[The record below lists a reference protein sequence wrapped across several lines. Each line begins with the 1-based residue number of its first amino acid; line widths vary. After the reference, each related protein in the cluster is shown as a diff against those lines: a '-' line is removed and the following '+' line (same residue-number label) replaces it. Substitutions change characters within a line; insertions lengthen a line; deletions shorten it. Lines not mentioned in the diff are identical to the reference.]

1 MESKIQE
8 IKDHAVHAKQH
19 DFFTEISYEHF
30 DWLIKQ
36 AETLQQI
43 RNEAEEL
50 YDEEIDLTDF
60 GERVANII

>member
-8 IKDHAVHAKQH
+8 IKDHAVHTKQH
-19 DFFTEISYEHF
+19 DFFTEMPYEHYE
-30 DWLIKQ
+30 WLIKQ
-36 AETLQQI
+36 AETLQKI
-43 RNEAEEL
+43 REEAQEL